1 MHISMP
7 DGVKQILE
15 TLKKNNFSAYCV
27 GGCVRDS
34 LLGISPSDWD
44 ICTSALP
51 QQTKQL
57 FPKTFDTGLK
67 HGTISLKVGADV
79 YEVTTFRVDG
89 DYKDNRRPETVSFT
103 SSIEKDLSRRDFTI
117 NAMAYNETDG
127 LIDPFG
133 GTEDLKKGL
142 IRCVGN
148 PDVRFCE
155 DSLRMLRAVRFSAQ
169 KGFQIEEETRES
181 IQKNAH
187 LIKNLSKE
195 RIIAEIEKI
204 LLSDQ
209 PGHLRLLYDLGVLK
223 LIMPELCRCFE
234 TPQNIKW
241 HIYDVG
247 VHSIKVVSQLEK
259 KPYLRFAALMHDW
272 GKPDCR
278 GQNPDGSDHF
288 RNHAAVSTTLAE
300 NFCCLYHFSNSDK
313 NKILRLIQHHDRQI
327 LPEKKYVKRA
337 VNAVGED
344 IFLDLLNLKRADCL
358 AQNFKL
364 TAPRMEIYDEIEA
377 LFMQIKHDCEPFSVK
392 NLAVNGNDLKALGYQ
407 GKEIGQ
413 ALSFLL
419 EHVMDVPSSNQRDI
433 LLNFIKNNKKE

>member
-1 MHISMP
+1 MQIVMP
-7 DGVKQILE
+7 DGVKQILA
-15 TLKKNNFSAYCV
+15 TLEENNFSAYCV

-34 LLGISPSDWD
+34 LLGIAPSDWD

-51 QQTKQL
+51 QETKQL

-67 HGTISLKVGADV
+67 HGTVSVKAEADV

-89 DYKDNRRPETVSFT
+89 DYKDNRRPESVSFT
-103 SSIEKDLSRRDFTI
+103 SSIEADLSRRDFTI
-117 NAMAYNETDG
+117 NAMAYNETNG

-133 GTEDLKKGL
+133 GRNDLKKGL

-148 PDVRFCE
+148 PDTRFCE
-155 DSLRMLRAVRFSAQ
+155 DALRMLRAVRFSAQ
-169 KGFQIEEETRES
+169 KGFQIEEETLTS
-181 IQKNAH
+181 IQKNAR
-187 LIKNLSKE
+187 LIENLSSE

-209 PGHLRLLYDLGVLK
+209 PEHLRILYDLGVLK

-247 VHSIKVVSQLEK
+247 THSMKAIAHLEK
-259 KPYLRFAALMHDW
+259 KSYLRFAALMHDW
-272 GKPDCR
+272 GKPDCK
-278 GQNPDGSDHF
+278 GKNPDGSDHF
-288 RNHAAVSTTLAE
+288 RNHAAVSKKLAHA
-300 NFCCLYHFSNSDK
+300 FCCRYRFSNSDK
-313 NKILRLIQHHDRQI
+313 SKILRLIEHHDRQI
-327 LPEKKYVKRA
+327 LPGKKYVKRA
-337 VNAVGED
+337 VIAVGED

-358 AQNFKL
+358 AQNFDL

-377 LFMQIKHDCEPFSVK
+377 LFMQMKHDCEPFSVK
-392 NLAVNGNDLKALGYQ
+392 NLAIDGNDLKLLGFQ

-419 EHVMDVPSSNQRDI
+419 EHVLDFPLDNQRDI
-433 LLNFIKNNKKE
+433 LLNLIKNNKKE

>member
-1 MHISMP
+1 MHIQVP
-7 DGVKQILE
+7 DGVKQILMA
-15 TLKKNNFSAYCV
+15 LKENNFSAYCV

-51 QQTKQL
+51 QETKQL

-67 HGTISLKVGADV
+67 HGTVSVMAGADV

-89 DYKDNRRPETVSFT
+89 NYKDNRRPETVTFT
-103 SSIEKDLSRRDFTI
+103 SSIEEDLSRRDFTI

-133 GTEDLKKGL
+133 GRNDLEKGL

-155 DSLRMLRAVRFSAQ
+155 DALRMLRAVRFSAQ
-169 KGFQIEEETRES
+169 KGFEIEEETLAS
-181 IQKNAH
+181 IKRNAN
-187 LIKNLSKE
+187 LVQNLSCE
-195 RIIAEIEKI
+195 RIIAEITKI
-204 LLSDQ
+204 LLSDH
-209 PGHLRLLYDLGVLK
+209 PEHLKLLYDLGVLK

-247 VHSIKVVSQLEK
+247 THSLKVVSHLEK
-259 KPYLRFAALMHDW
+259 IPYLRFAALMHDW

-288 RNHAAVSTTLAE
+288 RNHAAVSTKLADD
-300 NFCCLYHFSNSDK
+300 FCCRYRFSNSDK
-313 NKILRLIQHHDRQI
+313 SKILRLIQHHDRQI

-344 IFLDLLNLKRADCL
+344 IFLDLLNLKRADCM
-358 AQNFKL
+358 AQNFDL
-364 TAPRMEIYDEIEA
+364 TAPRMEIYDKIED

-392 NLAVNGNDLKALGYQ
+392 NLAVDGNDLKSLGYQ

-419 EHVMDVPSSNQRDI
+419 EHVFDFPLDNQRDI
-433 LLNFIKNNKKE
+433 LLNLIKKRTE

>member
-1 MHISMP
+1 MYIRVP
-7 DGVKQILE
+7 DGVKQILIA
-15 TLKKNNFSAYCV
+15 LKKNNFSAFCV

-34 LLGISPSDWD
+34 LLGITPYDWD

-51 QQTKQL
+51 QQIKHL
-57 FPKTFDTGLK
+57 FPKTIDTGLK
-67 HGTISLKVGADV
+67 HGTVSVFANDAF
-79 YEVTTFRVDG
+79 YEVTTFRLDG
-89 DYKDNRRPETVSFT
+89 EYKDNRRPEKVLFT
-103 SSIEKDLSRRDFTI
+103 SSIEEDLSRRDFTI
-117 NAMAYNETDG
+117 NAMAYNEIDG

-133 GTEDLKKGL
+133 GMEDLKNGL

-155 DSLRMLRAVRFSAQ
+155 DSLRILRAVRFAAQ
-169 KGFQIEEETRES
+169 KKFQIEEQTLSS

-187 LIKNLSKE
+187 LVQNLSSE
-195 RIIAEIEKI
+195 RIIAEITKI

-209 PGHLRLLYDLGVLK
+209 PDHLKLLYHLGVLPF
-223 LIMPELCRCFE
+223 IMPELCRCFE

-247 VHSIKVVSQLEK
+247 DHSIQVVSHLEK
-259 KPYLRFAALMHDW
+259 KSYLRFAALMHDW

-288 RNHAAVSTTLAE
+288 RNHAAVSTKLAE
-300 NFCCLYHFSNSDK
+300 DFCCRYHFSNSDK
-313 NKILRLIQHHDRQI
+313 NKILRLIQNHDRQI

-344 IFLDLLNLKRADCL
+344 LFLDLLNLKRADCL
-358 AQNFKL
+358 AQNFEL
-364 TAPRMEIYDEIEA
+364 TAPRMELYDKIEEI
-377 LFMQIKHDCEPFSVK
+377 FMQIKHDCEPFSVK
-392 NLAVNGNDLKALGYQ
+392 NLAVNGNDLKVQGFQ

-419 EHVMDVPSSNQRDI
+419 EHVLDFPSDNQRDI